1 MFSNAPS
8 CGPGRWLCRCDRVQ
22 RADRSPSPVSSP
34 FVTKC
39 SSLVAS
45 DLDTQLAA
53 ANGVAAALWS
63 ACDRSPL
70 PAAVTAGPTGASV
83 PSEGRE
89 KLGTT
94 DELSP
99 PAETPVPR
107 PAPPERQLARS
118 APRGPVAAA
127 VSAGRGRHT
136 VTPQCPRSKTRSA
149 PLGTGWPLEFKAM
162 KTQMRRWRMRRKRS
176 QGAERSVLASDSLEN
191 ARTHVAGFG
200 VCGGPANRPHAAS
213 PPPANGTREGRGKH
227 KALASSEA

>member
-1 MFSNAPS
+1 MVHIPAFLSDS
-8 CGPGRWLCRCDRVQ
+8 CRTLGVCRENKHAAGSLLGARRHLSVSVAGSLGPRPPRSARCSRTHLHVGPGRWLCRCDRVQ

-70 PAAVTAGPTGASV
+70 PAAVTAGPTEASV
-83 PSEGRE
+83 PGEGRE

-107 PAPPERQLARS
+107 PAPARAS
-118 APRGPVAAA
+118 ACTLGPPRPCRC
-127 VSAGRGRHT
+127 SRE
-136 VTPQCPRSKTRSA
+136 C
-149 PLGTGWPLEFKAM
+149 
-162 KTQMRRWRMRRKRS
+162 
-176 QGAERSVLASDSLEN
+176 
-191 ARTHVAGFG
+191 
-200 VCGGPANRPHAAS
+200 
-213 PPPANGTREGRGKH
+213 GTRPSH
-227 KALASSEA
+227 CDTTVPP